1 MYRRFMVGLPH
12 HSTSRSWAGASGRA
26 GYTFPRPPM
35 SETARKIYSPQ
46 RLKIVALLLSLIFLP
61 IVIGTSA
68 LIYNYLRFSVMV
80 ERRLQGERWMIPSRV
95 CGRPLRLRPG
105 LVLEPP
111 GLVKVLNSLRY
122 TRPQALPEGPGPF
135 AGAG

>member
-1 MYRRFMVGLPH
+1 MYRRFLVGPPPPPPPR
-12 HSTSRSWAGASGRA
+12 SRAGASGRA

-35 SETARKIYSPQ
+35 SETARRVYSPQ

-61 IVIGTSA
+61 IVVGTSA

-95 CGRPLRLRPG
+95 YGRPLRLRPG

-111 GLVKVLNSLRY
+111 GLGKGLDSPPQY
-122 TRPQALPEGPGPF
+122 RPRA
-135 AGAG
+135 